1 MKTILVTGGAGFI
14 GSHTI
19 VELQQSGYDVV
30 VVDNLSNSSSESL
43 NRVKAITGR
52 PLAFYQM
59 DIRDRAGM
67 ERVLS
72 EHPCDACI
80 HFAGL
85 KAVGES
91 VEKPWEYYGTSASG
105 ARGGALCVAAPLTF
119 TVNRNGFGKKYYS

>member
-52 PLAFYQM
+52 LWHSTRWISATGPEWNASYPNIHVMLASISLDSKLLENRSKNLGNTMAQ
-59 DIRDRAGM
+59 APVA
-67 ERVLS
+67 RV
-72 EHPCDACI
+72 EEPCAWQ
-80 HFAGL
+80 
-85 KAVGES
+85 
-91 VEKPWEYYGTSASG
+91 P
-105 ARGGALCVAAPLTF
+105 R
-119 TVNRNGFGKKYYS
+119 